1 MNFQIASICRLPIPK
16 EAEEEELTIEMG
28 DDEFEDMLVLVNKE
42 RKNYT
47 SEQLQKEA
55 EMIERFSED
64 YDADLVKIAFC
75 NFDDRDAV
83 NEESMAEML
92 EEMFEFD

>member
-1 MNFQIASICRLPIPK
+1 MD
-16 EAEEEELTIEMG
+16 

-42 RKNYT
+42 RKTYT

-64 YDADLVKIAFC
+64 YDADLVKIAFYPLQV
-75 NFDDRDAV
+75 FSPQPPAV
-83 NEESMAEML
+83 RNPPAPAQL
-92 EEMFEFD
+92 PI

>member
-1 MNFQIASICRLPIPK
+1 MD
-16 EAEEEELTIEMG
+16 

-42 RKNYT
+42 RKTYT

-75 NFDDRDAV
+75 NFDDSDAV